1 MPRDAKVQFT
11 TKKYNNDMVIA
22 LPSFFS
28 MLKVMIFAII
38 IYPWY
43 YIVSRKKFLNVIFEY
58 LFYNRPISMSGS
70 EGSDSSSPPPKPFL
84 IKLN

>member
-1 MPRDAKVQFT
+1 MPRDAKGRFT
-11 TKKYNNDMVIA
+11 TKEYNNDMVIA

-43 YIVSRKKFLNVIFEY
+43 YIVSRKNFLNVILEY

-70 EGSDSSSPPPKPFL
+70 EESDSSSPP
-84 IKLN
+84 LNLFK